1 METKYRRVVKET
13 VWDGSAFVQKEF
25 FIIKDRIEVGMW
37 LEQHYQREFGGTWW
51 TTHDG
56 FAVNPKIYLHFALSN

>member
-1 METKYRRVVKET
+1 MDTKYRRVVKET

-37 LEQHYQREFGGTWW
+37 LECGWNSITNASLGEHGGQHMMGLQ
-51 TTHDG
+51 
-56 FAVNPKIYLHFALSN
+56 